1 MNPSQAASPVDRA
14 RKMSDLRPRVISG
27 LVLGVVAAA
36 AISIGGWA
44 TTILVAI
51 AAAAMAWEYRD
62 ITLGAGT
69 SQAGR
74 ITYSSI
80 AAAGPI
86 LAHLTENIL
95 FGAAAAA
102 LGALGFWLY
111 DARKGRDARWGGL
124 GLGLVIFSTS
134 AFVLLRDQEMFGFET
149 IVWLVLVVVGTDVG
163 GYFAGRAIGGPKL
176 APRLS
181 PGKTW
186 SGLGGGVALA
196 AAIGSVF
203 SALTTG
209 TWVHEV
215 VTVSVAAALVAVAGD
230 LAESAL
236 KRRFGVKDASRL
248 IPGHGGV
255 LDRVDGLMAATLV
268 AAAVTFARGKE
279 VFIW

>member
-1 MNPSQAASPVDRA
+1 MSETSAAAA
-14 RKMSDLRPRVISG
+14 RPGKMSDLRARLVSG
-27 LVLGVVAAA
+27 LVLGAVASA
-36 AISIGGWA
+36 AIILGGWA
-44 TTILVAI
+44 TTLLVAA
-51 AAAAMAWEYRD
+51 AAAAMAWEFRD
-62 ITLGAGT
+62 ITMGAKT

-74 ITYSSI
+74 ATYSAI
-80 AAAGPI
+80 AAAGPV
-86 LAHLTENIL
+86 LAHLTGEI
-95 FGAAAAA
+95 FYGAAAAA
-102 LGALGFWLY
+102 LGALGFWVY
-111 DARKGRDARWGGL
+111 DASKGRDARWGGL
-124 GLGLVIFSTS
+124 GLGLVIFATS
-134 AFVLLRDQEMFGFET
+134 AFVLLRDQPQFGFEA
-149 IVWLVLVVVGTDVG
+149 IVWLVLVVVGTDMG
-163 GYFAGRAIGGPKL
+163 GYFAGRLIGGPKL

-186 SGLGGGVALA
+186 SGLLGGVALA
-196 AAIGSVF
+196 AAIGAVF

-209 TWVHEV
+209 TYVNEV
-215 VTVSVAAALVAVAGD
+215 CTVSMIAALVAQAGD